1 MDFEEEKK
9 DWEDDIG
16 VEGSSKKSK
25 DHSEGSEDCEEEEDC
40 DDCEEE
46 DEELGG
52 LPQEVPKEI
61 ADSFFD
67 KEEELQT
74 ALDEAGF
81 GDLPVILLDGKP
93 RLVMPSPQHNKFTRS
108 YNAEFEKFWAKNR
121 WGASGESHKI
131 FLSTNRSRDPDLS
144 YWGYP
149 RCAVNA
155 KGDLQPVDGSVP
167 DVIIQF
173 SWRNT
178 QRYEEDAIND
188 MMNFALDEER
198 GSISTTRPTLGYLI
212 KVKFS
217 KKRTL
222 EVSINGSKTQDMEG
236 LDIYRL
242 PHGTTIAE
250 ARDPN
255 NPNASHWHYVPGG
268 PECLITITPGDLGIT
283 GFWALMCGEYRIKAS
298 DVFEEMQKFH
308 RERQAKGLAT

>member
-1 MDFEEEKK
+1 MDFVEEKK

-16 VEGSSKKSK
+16 VDGSSKESK
-25 DHSEGSEDCEEEEDC
+25 DREGCKDCEDCEDW
-40 DDCEEE
+40 
-46 DEELGG
+46 ELGD
-52 LPQEVPKEI
+52 LPNEVSKKI
-61 ADSFFD
+61 ADRFFEN
-67 KEEELQT
+67 EEELR
-74 ALDEAGF
+74 AVLDEAGF

-93 RLVMPSPQHNKFTRS
+93 RLVMPSDQHNEFTRS
-108 YNAEFEKFWAKNR
+108 YNTKFAVWAKNR

-131 FLSTNRSRDPDLS
+131 HLTNDRSRDPDLS

-149 RCAVNA
+149 RCTIGVE
-155 KGDLQPVDGSVP
+155 GDLRPIAGSVP

-188 MMNFALDEER
+188 MMNRARDKQR

-217 KKRTL
+217 KKRRL
-222 EVSINGSKTQDMEG
+222 EINGSETQDMVG

-242 PHGTTIAE
+242 PHGTTIAD

-255 NPNASHWHYVPGG
+255 NPNASLWHYVPEG

-298 DVFEEMQKFH
+298 VVFDEMQTFH
-308 RERQAKGLAT
+308 RERQAEGLAT

>member
-1 MDFEEEKK
+1 MNSVEEKK

-25 DHSEGSEDCEEEEDC
+25 DSEDSEDI
-40 DDCEEE
+40 E
-46 DEELGG
+46 DWELGD
-52 LPQEVPKEI
+52 LPKEVPKKI
-61 ADSFFD
+61 ADRFFE
-67 KEEELQT
+67 KQEELRA

-81 GDLPVILLDGKP
+81 GDLPVILLNGKP
-93 RLVMPSPQHNKFTRS
+93 RLVMPSDQHNKFTGS
-108 YNAEFEKFWAKNR
+108 YSMHFALFWAKNR
-121 WGASGESHKI
+121 WGASTSTHKI
-131 FLSTNRSRDPDLS
+131 HLTNNRSRDPDLS

-149 RCAVNA
+149 RCTIDA
-155 KGDLQPVDGSVP
+155 KGYLEPVDGSVP
-167 DVIIQF
+167 DVIVQF

-178 QRYEEDAIND
+178 QQYEEDAIND
-188 MMNFALDEER
+188 MMNLARDKER

-222 EVSINGSKTQDMEG
+222 EGSINGSETQDMVG

-242 PHGTTIAE
+242 PHGTTIAD

-255 NPNASHWHYVPGG
+255 NPNASHWHYVPEG

-298 DVFEEMQKFH
+298 VVFDEMQKFH
-308 RERQAKGLAT
+308 RECQARGLAT